1 MKITKSQLKQIIKE
15 ELAKALAEADQ
26 AGIDDWLAQRDA
38 ERDAERSPA
47 GTDGRQDPRLV
58 DRMKYLYS
66 KVIEMRPEFELTN
79 SVSTTEKESVTL
91 FIDAYE
97 IAGQQGMSNVHEII
111 AKMEELDR
119 GRSNY

>member
-1 MKITKSQLKQIIKE
+1 MAIRKNVKRIDPRYFMDEKMERLD
-15 ELAKALAEADQ
+15 EADQ
-26 AGIDDWLAQRDA
+26 AGIDDWFAQRDT

-58 DRMKYLYS
+58 DRMKALYGI
-66 KVIEMRPEFELTN
+66 VIDKRPEFELAN

-97 IAGQQGMSNVHEII
+97 LAGQQGMSNVHEII
-111 AKMEELDR
+111 AKMEELSR
-119 GRSNY
+119 